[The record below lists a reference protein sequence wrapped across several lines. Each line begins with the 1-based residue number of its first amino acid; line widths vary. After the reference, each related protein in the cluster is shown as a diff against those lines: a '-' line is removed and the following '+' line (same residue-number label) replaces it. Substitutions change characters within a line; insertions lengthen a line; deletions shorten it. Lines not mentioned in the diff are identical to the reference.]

1 MSQSP
6 IVDRIRLIPRPEDFL
21 NRNIGSSGE
30 LYYSKTAKTLRVY
43 DGTIRSGFEVVTEN
57 NIRRNSASQ
66 EVATVKYPV
75 TVTRNDEDTANVY
88 NLNGSKQP
96 TIDWIVGY
104 TYYFD
109 QSDDS
114 NLYFPNPI
122 GGTVFN
128 IHPLEFSTMPDTDHA
143 DHAGSDHIT
152 YKDGVIYMLEHEPV
166 TRAQYLANFASSD
179 HRAIQITITSS
190 SPTTLYYYCV
200 NHVGMGGSGDRAY
213 PGSGSG
219 GGSTPAPDTGASIEV
234 SDTAPDSPSSGDLWF
249 QSTTGRLLVYIIDED
264 TAQWVQPAAVTPD
277 APDIIV
283 DYADIINKPVLATV
297 ATTGD
302 YADLTNTPTLNIPT
316 TLTDLGITDGTADQV
331 LTTDGAG
338 NFTFQDT
345 QAGVD
350 LTAFS
355 VQVNTASGDGD
366 LLYDNTTGQ
375 FTYTPP
381 AGSGGSSFNQD
392 LNTTNAVT
400 FATVTSGDFITAGTS
415 APTIDTASTLT
426 ISTVDGLVV
435 SGTGA
440 FRFPRLTTNE
450 RNTVAAIDGDVVY
463 NTTVNRFQGRQ
474 NGSWINL
481 DDGSSA

>member
-30 LYYSKTAKTLRVY
+30 LYYSKSAKTLRVY
-43 DGTIRSGFEVVTEN
+43 DGTIRSGYEVVTEN
-57 NIRRNSASQ
+57 NIRRNVGSQ
-66 EVATVKYPV
+66 EVATVKYPI
-75 TVTRNDEDTANVY
+75 TITRNAEDTANIY
-88 NLNGSKQP
+88 NLDGVAQP
-96 TIDWIVGY
+96 EIDFIVGF

-109 QSDDS
+109 QSDPT

-122 GGTVFN
+122 GGSIFN
-128 IHPLEFSTMPDTDHA
+128 LHPLEFSAMPDTDHA

-152 YKDGVIYMLEHEPV
+152 YKNGVIYLLENETV
-166 TRAQYLANFASSD
+166 TRDQYLANFASSD

-190 SPTTLYYYCV
+190 TPDTLYYYCT
-200 NHVGMGGSGDRAY
+200 NHIGMGSSGTRAY
-213 PGSGSG
+213 PGSGG
-219 GGSTPAPDTGASIEV
+219 GGAVAPGPDGASIAVSDNAPDTP
-234 SDTAPDSPSSGDLWF
+234 TSGDLWF
-249 QSTTGRLLVYIIDED
+249 QSTTGRLLVYIVDED
-264 TAQWVQPAAVTPD
+264 AGQWVQPAAVTPD
-277 APDIIV
+277 APDIVV
-283 DYADIINKPVLATV
+283 DYADIINKPTLATV
-297 ATTGD
+297 ATSGD

-338 NFTFQDT
+338 NFSFSDS
-345 QAGVD
+345 GVD

-355 VQVNTASGDGD
+355 VLVNSASGDGD

-415 APTIDTASTLT
+415 APTIDTSSTLT
-426 ISTVDGLVV
+426 ITTTDGLIVN
-435 SGTGA
+435 GTGA

-450 RNTVAAIDGDVVY
+450 RNTVAALDGDVVY

-474 NGSWINL
+474 NGAWINL
-481 DDGSSA
+481 DDGTAG

>member
-30 LYYSKTAKTLRVY
+30 LYYSKSAKTLRVY
-43 DGTIRSGFEVVTEN
+43 DGTIRSGYEVVTEN
-57 NIRRNSASQ
+57 NIRRNAASQ
-66 EVATVKYPV
+66 EVATVRYPV
-75 TVTRNDEDTANVY
+75 TVTRNDDDTANVY
-88 NLNGSKQP
+88 NLNGSVRP

-109 QSDDS
+109 QSDPT

-122 GGTVFN
+122 GGSIFN
-128 IHPLEFSTMPDTDHA
+128 QHPLEFSAIDPVEHV
-143 DHAGSDHIT
+143 DHAGSDHVT
-152 YKDGVIYMLEHEPV
+152 YKTGVIYMLEYEPV
-166 TRAQYLANFASSD
+166 TRAQYISNFASSD
-179 HRAIQITITSS
+179 HRAIQITITSTA
-190 SPTTLYYYCV
+190 PETLYYYCI
-200 NHVGMGGSGDRAY
+200 NHLGMGNSGTKAY

-219 GGSTPAPDTGASIEV
+219 GGGGGDAVGGASIEV
-234 SDTAPDSPSSGDLWF
+234 SDNAPTAPTSGDLWF
-249 QSTTGRLLVYIIDED
+249 QSTTGRLLVYVVDED
-264 TAQWVQPAAVTPD
+264 AGQWVQPAAVTPD
-277 APDIIV
+277 APDIVI
-283 DYADIINKPVLATV
+283 DYADVINKPTFATV

-302 YADLTNTPTLNIPT
+302 YADLINTPAINIPT
-316 TLTDLGITDGTADQV
+316 TITDLGITDGTADQV

-338 NFTFQDT
+338 NFSFSDS
-345 QAGVD
+345 GVD

-355 VQVNTASGDGD
+355 VLVNSASGDGD

-415 APTIDTASTLT
+415 APTIDTSSTLT
-426 ISTVDGLVV
+426 ITTTDGLIVN
-435 SGTGA
+435 GTGA

-450 RNTVAAIDGDVVY
+450 RNTVAALDGDVVY

-474 NGSWINL
+474 NGAWINL
-481 DDGSSA
+481 DDGTAG